1 MVIVK
6 FERLD
11 DFWTE
16 KDDSIKID
24 FSFDLLGVMV
34 IWRLFA
40 QEIFG
45 YKITTVARNMKYYQ
59 INLFNLSTIW
69 KVFQDEAIKNK
80 VAKLYNGKDSKFRD
94 DLIIFLENLLVWCF
108 SEKNKKCSKDSKEFS
123 VPGLSKFNKSG
134 DEYKDKCIVHF
145 GEEYDK
151 FQILTRQ
158 IQLGI
163 SGRHKSPFREMKLD
177 YDNVFIENS
186 EWKEA
191 FEKVRNSYGNYDD
204 YVGKIINFLK
214 GKELG
219 CIKYDDVLGEI
230 CEHLC
235 GFFSGSQQSDNEI
248 KDFLLEKMGLTK
260 GVARELFEVVKGN
273 MSKTPREVFL
283 EVLNKMKE
291 TDSFEG
297 EEAKIE
303 NIVELEE
310 FLAPIQHVFDALI
323 ETSNDD
329 LSDYQKLE
337 NKITKIDIQIDNKVL
352 KKVLEH
358 SETARERLNKLKDV
372 VKGEEKIKK
381 LIEYHNE
388 VQEERGSV
396 SWIRLDS
403 NNKIKRVRY
412 KPLQTL
418 DEWLKKAEEEKLF
431 EKWKN
436 DYYISSIKT
445 VIQTM

>member
-1 MVIVK
+1 MK

-16 KDDSIKID
+16 KDESIKID
-24 FSFDLLGVMV
+24 FSFDPLGVMV

-69 KVFQDEAIKNK
+69 KIFQNEAIKNK

-108 SEKNKKCSKDSKEFS
+108 SEKNEKFSKDSKEFG

-134 DEYKDKCIVHF
+134 DECKDKCIVHF
-145 GEEYDK
+145 GEEHDK
-151 FQILTRQ
+151 FQILARQ

-177 YDNVFIENS
+177 YDNVFVENS
-186 EWKEA
+186 EWREA
-191 FEKVRNSYGNYDD
+191 FEKVRNSYCNYDD
-204 YVGKIINFLK
+204 YVEKIIDFLK
-214 GKELG
+214 EKDLG
-219 CIKYDDVLGEI
+219 CIKYNDVRDEI
-230 CEHLC
+230 CANLC
-235 GFFSGSQQSDNEI
+235 NFFSGSQQNNNEI
-248 KDFLLEKMGLTK
+248 KNFLLEKMGLTK
-260 GVARELFEVVKGN
+260 GVAKELFEFVKGN
-273 MSKTPREVFL
+273 INKTPKEVFL
-283 EVLNKMKE
+283 EVLSKIKE
-291 TDSFEG
+291 KNNFEG
-297 EEAKIE
+297 EKEKIE
-303 NIVELEE
+303 NIIELEE
-310 FLAPIQHVFDALI
+310 FLAPIQHLFDALI
-323 ETSNDD
+323 ETSNED

-337 NKITKIDIQIDNKVL
+337 NKITKTDIQIDNEVL
-352 KKVLEH
+352 KKVLEN
-358 SETARERLNKLKDV
+358 SETAKERLNKLKDV

-412 KPLQTL
+412 NPLKTL

-445 VIQTM
+445 IVQTM